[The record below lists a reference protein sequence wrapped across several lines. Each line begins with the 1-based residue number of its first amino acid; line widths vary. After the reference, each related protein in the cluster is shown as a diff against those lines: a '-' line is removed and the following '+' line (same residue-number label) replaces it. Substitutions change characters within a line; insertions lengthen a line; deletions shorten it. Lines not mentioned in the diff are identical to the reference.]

1 MALRIPP
8 GRAGRTW
15 LVQRLEIA
23 RRGSELLDRKRQ
35 ALLREQ
41 AHIRAEV
48 TAAERAW
55 REAAGHAA
63 RWGARA
69 ALLDGA
75 GRLELLA
82 RHVEG
87 PATLTL
93 SWTNLMGARIPS
105 VQLLAIPP
113 QASHLCAWRQ
123 LGRSAGRNRIH
134 RGNPSGG
141 ALCGSAARRRGAV
154 RRARPRGPPSACAS
168 EAMDPRARAGA
179 CPARPQAGRESTR
192 ASSARPVADEPRLPP
207 RTGMTVGRLVFHRE
221 FLLIVADRRGPG
233 QRIARVR
240 S

>member
-1 MALRIPP
+1 MTPRIPP

-35 ALLREQ
+35 ALLRQQ
-41 AHIRAEV
+41 AHVRAEV

-55 REAAGHAA
+55 RETAAHAA

-113 QASHLCAWRQ
+113 TPPISALGGSSAAVLAATAFTEATRAAARYAAAQRADAELSAE
-123 LGRSAGRNRIH
+123 LGRATRRL
-134 RGNPSGG
+134 R
-141 ALCGSAARRRGAV
+141 ALQTRWIPQHEQALARLDLTLDESQR
-154 RRARPRGPPSACAS
+154 
-168 EAMDPRARAGA
+168 E
-179 CPARPQAGRESTR
+179 QA
-192 ASSARPVADEPRLPP
+192 
-207 RTGMTVGRLVFHRE
+207 
-221 FLLIVADRRGPG
+221 
-233 QRIARVR
+233 ARVR
-240 S
+240 WLTNRDSHHGPG